1 MTASQRPFASHGHE
15 KLEKEILKASPNYPV
30 TAPPVSMPCL
40 HGISSLLE
48 KDKKKR
54 IGASGW
60 ETFTQNPFFQVI
72 NFELLEKKRI
82 PPIFVPSSEKTNFD
96 ATYDLEELLL
106 EEAPL
111 EARARRQKPRVQLK
125 DDATDKE
132 IRVDELHRMIETL
145 FEPFDYT
152 TMAYVSHQLR
162 HPNVI
167 ANNYGHISNA
177 GVSAAAALEGHPE
190 LINPTSQA
198 KGSIE
203 VQRDPESPAS
213 RSATPPVGV
222 HSNHS
227 DYYPA
232 VEQPTSSPPP
242 SQMAPTSHPQ
252 QNQSPTSSPLAPRP
266 RGGTR
271 NVSKGGGVQ
280 VTLDETGSWSE
291 LAKKNASLPT
301 EAINCAD
308 TSKHGKANGMLG
320 FLSRHKGREKSPK
333 PQEQGVLGKEG
344 ARVVINSG
352 GR

>member
-1 MTASQRPFASHGHE
+1 MTPRQRPFASHGHE
-15 KLEKEILKASPNYPV
+15 KLEKEILKGTPNYPV

-48 KDKKKR
+48 KDKKRR

-60 ETFTQNPFFQVI
+60 ETFTQNPFFQAI
-72 NFELLEKKRI
+72 NFESLEKKRI
-82 PPIFVPSSEKTNFD
+82 APIFVPSSEKTNFD

-152 TMAYVSHQLR
+152 TMAYVSHQFDYP
-162 HPNVI
+162 HVI
-167 ANNYGHISNA
+167 ANSYGHVSNA

-203 VQRDPESPAS
+203 IQRDPESPAS
-213 RSATPPVGV
+213 RSATPPAGV

-232 VEQPTSSPPP
+232 VEQPTASPPP
-242 SQMAPTSHPQ
+242 SQMSPTSHPQ
-252 QNQSPTSSPLAPRP
+252 QNQSPTTSPLAQRQ

-271 NVSKGGGVQ
+271 HVSKGGGVQ

-291 LAKKNASLPT
+291 LSKKNASLPT
-301 EAINCAD
+301 DATNCAD
-308 TSKHGKANGMLG
+308 TSKHGKSNGMLS
-320 FLSRHKGREKSPK
+320 FLARHKGREKSPK